1 MSLRVV
7 RNHGLLVAAI
17 GLIPGMM
24 WQPVVAQTI
33 VPGGDTGTQV
43 IRNGDRLDIQGGAIS
58 GDGSNLFH
66 TFEQFNVLTGETA
79 NFLSAPQIQNILGQ
93 VVGGNASMINGIL
106 QVTGSNANLFL
117 LNPAGI
123 VFGPNATLNVPGAFT
138 ATTANGVGFDGGWF
152 GGTTNDYQALVGS
165 PNSFIF
171 ATSTTSQPGIVFNAG
186 NLAVGDRQ
194 SLNLIGGM
202 TVNTGSLSAPGGQ
215 ITIAAV
221 PGETENLVLVRINQS
236 GMLLSL
242 DILPSEWTEANQ
254 NPFLNS
260 SLNLINPLTLPE
272 LLTGGT
278 VSDATNIRINP
289 DGTVSLT
296 GSNLRISTETGTT
309 IVTGQV
315 SVSTENGM
323 GGSVTAIGEKVGVIG
338 AQIDASGSL
347 GGGDV
352 RIGGDYQG
360 NGLLPTAARTFV
372 SNDAMIRADASSGNG
387 GRVIVWAD
395 ELTGFY
401 GQISARGGENFGN
414 GGFAEVSGK
423 ENLIFNGLVD
433 LTAPNGIW
441 GTLLLDPWKI
451 TISNAA
457 DNPPGLAND
466 FLNTLEST
474 PGNQDITISVA
485 TLEKQS
491 GDILIQAT
499 HEIEILDDISLTFNQ
514 PGSITFTAENNITI
528 APGVSLTFNSASS
541 VKFIADSDNKL
552 GGAFS
557 MDPTQSITASGAD
570 VTISGAQI
578 TVGTIDTSGK
588 GTNSPGGDITL
599 TANGI
604 LNANSGNI
612 TTGQL
617 NSSATGNASAG
628 NISLTSTNG
637 NITVNADVK
646 ANEDA
651 VNSSTTGQG
660 TSGNIILTVNGTGN
674 IDTTNATL
682 NSSTKNGTAGT
693 IDLITQGGDIITGA
707 LNASSTSSNSTAGN
721 INIDAVTGSAN
732 VTGTVSSNNLT
743 VRGSEIDFTGGANT
757 VKGTGNLQL
766 QSPDNNQDIAIAV
779 PNPAPEAL
787 DLSATDLAALAA
799 GFQEIIIGGPD
810 TDGDR
815 TITLGDAATFRS
827 PVHIQ
832 GGETLIGPNR
842 DTIWTITGSDSG
854 TLSGYDEGLKFSLI
868 ENITG
873 GNQADTFNFNENGSI
888 SGVVN
893 GAAGTDSLNA
903 AETAIN
909 PDQLS
914 SIETTCLTPT
924 CNPDHP
930 DHPDHLNEPGKPSGA
945 AKTEPPP
952 PLDLQFVLD
961 QEPTEASES
970 TEVSEP
976 NNGSEPIDDPE
987 TIVEPNTESLPS
999 QISTAEPTIVTE
1011 PIAQTTTNQAEPT
1024 VVAEPTPET
1033 IATPETTLVS
1043 EPTPV
1048 PEATSVTT
1056 AIATPPTQPTTEAS
1070 AQIPSET
1077 APVVGANNPEYSLQN
1092 QGIQANI
1099 SNQETSPDF
1108 VFNSGLQI
1116 EPIYPFTNSRE
1127 PQISIDDSLSL
1138 SLQAPRL
1145 DLGNRQELE
1154 QLINRGQLERAVE
1167 MGDRLFTEE
1176 FWDYLR
1182 PDMNRSYLSF
1192 ATIQLQLQKIAKDTG
1207 NQSAIVYIFMRQNNL
1222 DLILVPPVGN
1232 PIYKNVPVESKE
1244 FILNQVEKFQTEI
1257 TDPIYRQTN
1266 TYLSSAQE
1274 LYQLMIAPLDA
1285 ELEKLKTDT
1294 IIFSVDA
1301 GLRTLPLAALNDGEK
1316 FLVEKYSLSLTPS
1329 LHLLDPRYQDIQNSR
1344 VLAMGISE
1352 FPDKN
1357 PLPAVPVELQT
1368 IAQKWSVETV
1378 FGQSATLENLRRLRS
1393 KANPSIIHIATHAQ
1407 FKSGQLNNSY
1417 IQLSD
1422 QPLRLDQMPEL
1433 NWNQPPVELLVLSAC
1448 RTAIGDQ
1455 ETEYGFA
1462 GLAVQSGVKSALASL
1477 WYAND
1482 AATLGLMS
1490 EFYAHLRSTP
1500 IKAEGLRQAQ
1510 IAMLQGELSLT
1521 DGFLVG
1527 TFGKVELPPAL
1538 KELGNRNLNHPYYW
1552 SGFTMIGSPW

>member
-7 RNHGLLVAAI
+7 RNHGLLVAAM
-17 GLIPGMM
+17 GLLPGMI

-43 IRNGDRLDIQGGAIS
+43 IRNGDRLDIQGGALS

-66 TFEQFNVLTGETA
+66 TFEQFNVPTGETA

-93 VVGGNASMINGIL
+93 VVGGNASIINGIL

-138 ATTANGVGFDGGWF
+138 ATTANGVGFNGGWF

-171 ATSTTSQPGIVFNAG
+171 ATSATSQPGVVFNAG

-272 LLTGGT
+272 LLTGGN
-278 VSDATNIRINP
+278 VSDATNVTINP

-296 GSNLRISTETGTT
+296 GSTVRIPTETGTT
-309 IVTGQV
+309 IVSGQV
-315 SVSTENGM
+315 SVSTEQGA
-323 GGSVTAIGEKVGVIG
+323 GGSVTAIGDKVGAIG

-441 GTLLLDPWKI
+441 GTLLLDPKNI

-457 DNPPGLAND
+457 DSDPELASD
-466 FLNTLEST
+466 FVNTLKNT
-474 PGNQDITISVA
+474 PGSEDITISVA

-491 GDILIQAT
+491 GDIVLEAT
-499 HEIEILDDISLTFNQ
+499 D
-514 PGSITFTAENNITI
+514 NITI

-541 VKFIADSDNKL
+541 VTFTADSDNKS

-570 VTISGAQI
+570 VEISGAQI

-617 NSSATGNASAG
+617 NSSATGNAIAG
-628 NISLTSTNG
+628 TISLTSTNG
-637 NITVNADVK
+637 DITVNADVK
-646 ANEDA
+646 ANEAA
-651 VNSSTTGQG
+651 VNSSNTDQG
-660 TSGNIILTVNGTGN
+660 TSGNIILTVNETGN
-674 IDTTNATL
+674 IDITNATL
-682 NSSTKNGTAGT
+682 NSSTNKGTPGT
-693 IDLITQGGDIITGA
+693 IDLITQGGDITTGA
-707 LNASSTSSNSTAGN
+707 LNAGAASGTAGD
-721 INIDAVTGSAN
+721 INIDAASGLVN
-732 VTGTVSSNNLT
+732 INDDVSSNNLT
-743 VRGSEIDFTGGANT
+743 IRGAEIDFTGGPNF
-757 VKGTGNLQL
+757 VDKGENKGERILTLTPWPDNPNIEIGL
-766 QSPDNNQDIAIAV
+766 SPDNTANTPALDISQEDLKAIA
-779 PNPAPEAL
+779 
-787 DLSATDLAALAA
+787 S
-799 GFQEIIIGGPD
+799 GFNKIIIGDPEVDLTG
-810 TDGDR
+810 
-815 TITLGDAATFRS
+815 TITLGLEATFRS
-827 PVHIQ
+827 PVQIQ
-832 GGETLIGPNR
+832 GGSTLVLQNPESTWDQDAENN
-842 DTIWTITGSDSG
+842 G
-854 TLSGYDEGLKFSLI
+854 TV
-868 ENITG
+868 T
-873 GNQADTFNFNENGSI
+873 
-888 SGVVN
+888 
-893 GAAGTDSLNA
+893 
-903 AETAIN
+903 N
-909 PDQLS
+909 PDVDFFK
-914 SIETTCLTPT
+914 IETVEGGKK
-924 CNPDHP
+924 NPVP
-930 DHPDHLNEPGKPSGA
+930 A
-945 AKTEPPP
+945 AAPVQESP
-952 PLDLQFVLD
+952 PLHLQSVLD
-961 QEPTEASES
+961 QDANDSSDTTGSASPTQ
-970 TEVSEP
+970 VS
-976 NNGSEPIDDPE
+976 
-987 TIVEPNTESLPS
+987 
-999 QISTAEPTIVTE
+999 
-1011 PIAQTTTNQAEPT
+1011 QAK
-1024 VVAEPTPET
+1024 
-1033 IATPETTLVS
+1033 PETTNTSQSTDASAATPVSAPTLETATNPPLPQPATESIVVS

-1048 PEATSVTT
+1048 NTTPEIPAPVE
-1056 AIATPPTQPTTEAS
+1056 AIAPPITEAIAPPTTEAIAPPTTEAIAQPATEAIAPPITEAIAPPITEAIAQPATEAIAPPITEAIAPPITEAIAPPITEAIAPPTTEAIAPPITEAIAQPATEAI

-1077 APVVGANNPEYSLQN
+1077 APVVDPNNPGSNLLNEV
-1092 QGIQANI
+1092 NI
-1099 SNQETSPDF
+1099 PEPTNAADF
-1108 VFNSGLQI
+1108 SFNTPSQI
-1116 EPIYPFTNSRE
+1116 DPIYPFTQSRE
-1127 PQISIDDSLSL
+1127 PQISIDNSLSL

-1145 DLGNRQELE
+1145 DLSNRQELE
-1154 QLINRGQLERAVE
+1154 QLINSGQLERAVQ

-1182 PDMNRSYLSF
+1182 PDMNRSHLSF
-1192 ATIQLQLQKIAKDTG
+1192 ASMQLQLQQIAKTTG
-1207 NQSAIVYIFMRQNNL
+1207 NQTAIIYVFTREKQL
-1222 DLILVPPVGN
+1222 DLIVVPPLGK
-1232 PIYKNVPVESKE
+1232 PIYKNVAINSKE
-1244 FILNQVEKFQTEI
+1244 SLLEQVEEFQNQI
-1257 TDPIYRQTN
+1257 TDPIFRQTT
-1266 TYLSSAQE
+1266 TYLPLAKQ
-1274 LYQLMIAPLDA
+1274 LYQLIISPLEED
-1285 ELEKLKTDT
+1285 LKKLNTDT
-1294 IIFSVDA
+1294 LIFSVDA

-1316 FLVEKYSLSLTPS
+1316 FLIEKYSLSLTPS
-1329 LHLLDPRYQDIQNSR
+1329 LHLLDARYHDIQNSR

-1357 PLPAVPVELQT
+1357 PLPAVPVELQA
-1368 IAQKWSVETV
+1368 IAKKWSVETI
-1378 FGQSATLENLRRLRS
+1378 FGQSATLANLRRLRS

-1407 FKSGQLNNSY
+1407 FKSGQLHNSY

-1422 QPLRLDQMPEL
+1422 QPLHLDQMPEL
-1433 NWNQPPVELLVLSAC
+1433 NWNNPPVELLVLSAC

-1462 GLAVQSGVKSALASL
+1462 GLAVQAGVKSALASL

-1527 TFGKVELPPAL
+1527 TFGQIELPPAL